1 MNIHQNERNPKGLKL
16 VQPMLLLSFTMR
28 FFTNMR
34 KKIFRAYGKQNILF
48 YVIYLLLKRR
58 LILADYN
65 NNYKELLFQYE
76 LLFQSFKT
84 AFGKENP
91 YFILEKKASLQK
103 YSWKISRGG
112 RKASLRDQ
120 ATLRRHL
127 TSHPHVNVNC

>member
-1 MNIHQNERNPKGLKL
+1 MNIDQNERNSQRIEIGSTYVTTEFYNAIFYK
-16 VQPMLLLSFTMR
+16 
-28 FFTNMR
+28 MR
-34 KKIFRAYGKQNILF
+34 KKNFRAYGRQNILF

-76 LLFQSFKT
+76 LLFQAFKT

-91 YFILEKKASLQK
+91 YFILEKKASIQK

-127 TSHPHVNVNC
+127 MSHPHVNVNC